1 MSLLEHIF
9 NALRSIQANKLRAG
23 LSSLGIIIGV
33 MSVIVLLALGEGTQ
47 KSIVSSIE
55 SLWTNLLTL
64 TPGSNQSS
72 QGNVRDI
79 ATSNQSDI
87 FTQTEVDILRNIP
100 WIAAISPQ
108 VSVRKQLIYGAQNTN
123 TTVYGVEPIYQSVRN
138 AELAFGQFIT
148 EQDNKE
154 QAKVAVVGSEIVKTL
169 FAGQNPLWEEFR
181 VGNTIFTIIGVMA
194 EKGQSFGGNP
204 DNAIFI
210 PLTTAQ
216 HRVIGSSYIS
226 SISVSVADA
235 SLVTDV
241 QNTIKNV
248 FLRHFGEVNPD
259 EAPFTIT
266 NQADLVS
273 SISSITAVFKAFL
286 GGVAAISLL
295 VWGIGVMNIMLV
307 SVTERT
313 REIGIRKAV
322 WARNRDII
330 LQFLTESI
338 TLTVFGGVI
347 GIILSMIIIQLLKG
361 VIDAIL
367 TQDMII
373 LASSFSMGIGIVF
386 WILPAYKASRLKPI
400 DALRFE

>member
-1 MSLLEHIF
+1 MSVLEHIF

-33 MSVIVLLALGEGTQ
+33 LSVIVLLALGEWTQ

-55 SLWTNLLTL
+55 SLWTNLLTI
-64 TPGSNQSS
+64 TPGSSQSS
-72 QGNVRDI
+72 QWNVRDI
-79 ATSNQSDI
+79 ATSNESNV
-87 FTQTEVDILRNIP
+87 FTQTEIDILRALP
-100 WIAAISPQ
+100 WIAAVSPQ
-108 VSVRKQLIYGAQNTN
+108 VTTREQLIYGAQNTN
-123 TTVYGVEPIYQSVRN
+123 TTVYGVEPIYQTVRN
-138 AELAFGQFIT
+138 AKLAFGQFIT
-148 EQDNKE
+148 EQDIKE
-154 QAKVAVVGSEIVKTL
+154 QAKVAVVGSEIVTSL
-169 FAGQNPLWEEFR
+169 FGWENPLWKQFR
-181 VGNTIFTIIGVMA
+181 VGNVIFTIVGVM
-194 EKGQSFGGNP
+194 ETKGQSLWWNP

-210 PLTTAQ
+210 PLSTAQ
-216 HRVIGSSYIS
+216 NRVIGSIYIS
-226 SISVSVADA
+226 SISISVADA
-235 SLVTDV
+235 ALITDV
-241 QNTIKNV
+241 QNTIKNIL
-248 FLRHFGEVNPD
+248 LRHFGETNPD

-295 VWGIGVMNIMLV
+295 VGGIGVMNIMLV

-322 WARNRDII
+322 GARNRDII

-338 TLTVFGGVI
+338 TLTVFGWAI
-347 GIILSMIIIQLLKG
+347 GIFLAFIIIQLLKW
-361 VIDAIL
+361 VIEAVL

-373 LASSFSMGIGIVF
+373 LASSFSMGIGIIF
-386 WILPAYKASRLKPI
+386 GILPAFKAARLKPI